1 MTSAIIQARLGSTR
15 LPGKVLKEL
24 NGKPLIEQ
32 IINRLR
38 YCKNIDNIILATTT
52 NEVDDKLASWC
63 KENNVACFRGDE
75 NNVLKRYYDAATQYK
90 SDIIIRIT
98 ADDPFKDP
106 KVIDSVIDL
115 LNTESLDFAFNNNP
129 PSFPEGLDTEVFTYN
144 AIKQAA
150 EAQTTDFEREH
161 VTQYFYHN
169 PQIFK
174 CKNFSYKENVSH
186 IRLTVDTEQDFE
198 LASKIYSKLS
208 SNGEMFYLEDVLA
221 LIKKEPELLEVNKNV
236 KRSAMYE
243 K

>member
-15 LPGKVLKEL
+15 LPGKVLKDL

-38 YCKNIDNIILATTT
+38 NCKNVDNIVLATTI
-52 NEVDDKLASWC
+52 NELDDRLESWC
-63 KENNVACFRGDE
+63 KENNISCFRGDE
-75 NNVLKRYYDAATQYK
+75 NNVLKRYYDTATQYK
-90 SDIIIRIT
+90 SDIVIRIT

-106 KVIDSVIDL
+106 KVIDAVIDL
-115 LNTESLDFAFNNNP
+115 LKTENLDFAFNNNP
-129 PSFPEGLDTEVFTYN
+129 PSFPEGLDTEVFTFS
-144 AIKQAA
+144 AIKKAA
-150 EAQTTDFEREH
+150 EADTTDFEKEH

-174 CKNFSYKENVSH
+174 CKNLSYKENVSH

-198 LASKIYSKLS
+198 LASRIYTKLS
-208 SNGEMFYLEDVLA
+208 PNNEMFYLEDILS
-221 LIKKEPELLEVNKNV
+221 LIKKEPELLEVNKGV

>member
-24 NGKPLIEQ
+24 NGKPLITQ
-32 IINRLR
+32 IVKRLK
-38 YCKNIDNIILATTT
+38 YCKKIDNIIIATTT
-52 NEVDDKLASWC
+52 NQIDDELVEWS
-63 KENNVACFRGDE
+63 ERNNMLFFRGDE
-75 NNVLKRYYDAATQYK
+75 NNVLKRYFDAATVYK
-90 SDIIIRIT
+90 SDVIVRVT

-106 KVIDSVIDL
+106 KVIDSVIEL
-115 LNTESLDFAFNNNP
+115 LLENKLDFAYNNHP
-129 PSFPEGLDTEVFTYN
+129 PSFPEGLDTEVFTYS

-150 EAQTTDFEREH
+150 EAKTTDFEKEH

-174 CKNFSYKENVSH
+174 CKNLSYKENVSH

-198 LASKIYSKLS
+198 LASRIYTKLAP
-208 SNGEMFYLEDVLA
+208 NGEMFYLEDVLA
-221 LIKKEPELLEVNKNV
+221 LIKKEPELLEMNKGV